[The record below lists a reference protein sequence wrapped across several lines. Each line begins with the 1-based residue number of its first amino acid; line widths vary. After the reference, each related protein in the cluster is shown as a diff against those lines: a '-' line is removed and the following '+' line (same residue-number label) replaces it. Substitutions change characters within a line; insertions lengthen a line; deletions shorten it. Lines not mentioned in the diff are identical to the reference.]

1 MVFFIDIMN
10 FSALS
15 DVSRHVRWD
24 KADAVFQAPAGRL
37 GTAGIAASS
46 KALIVDETYSYF
58 LLLLTVSCIIL
69 KRKII

>member
-1 MVFFIDIMN
+1 MIFFIDIMN

-15 DVSRHVRWD
+15 DVNRHVRWD

-58 LLLLTVSCIIL
+58 LLLLTVSCTIL
-69 KRKII
+69 K